1 MVHLLYYA
9 TPFITAFIVFGG
21 FFRYKK
27 PTILKNKSKYYHAL
41 AKLEKDPKNEE
52 LKLIAK
58 EFGRKFYGSARITGI
73 VTTFDEALINCE
85 IIASC
90 ETDDKDAK

>member
-1 MVHLLYYA
+1 MIHLLYYT
-9 TPFITAFIVFGG
+9 TPFIAAFIIYGG

-27 PTILKNKSKYYHAL
+27 PTILTNKIKYYHAL
-41 AKLEKDPKNEE
+41 EELEKDPKNEE
-52 LKLIAK
+52 LKLVAR

-73 VTTFDEALINCE
+73 ANTFDESLINCE

-90 ETDDKDAK
+90 EADEKDAK

>member
-1 MVHLLYYA
+1 MVQLLYYA

-21 FFRYKK
+21 FFRYKN
-27 PTILKNKSKYYHAL
+27 PIILRNKSNYYSAL
-41 AKLEKDPKNEE
+41 EELEKDPENEE
-52 LKLIAK
+52 LKLIAR

-73 VTTFDEALINCE
+73 ATSFDEALINCE

-90 ETDDKDAK
+90 KMDEKDIK